1 MNCCSTGLAL
11 SKIVHVN
18 APAQTLWDV
27 LTDVE
32 AYPNF
37 VETIK
42 SAVIKLPSKSVSYEP
57 SSTGT
62 GSTPVKTNRVQVGT
76 KICEERCKKR
86 HKNSTTTRV
95 LLMRRTV
102 TNISE
107 SPSTNE
113 YSISFSSQF
122 DDEYPR
128 YNDLLCNTSTLSII
142 PSNKLVDSAGAS
154 SDNDCCELVGSLALE
169 VGGAGSTS
177 FSALCPILS
186 MACCKRKIVSHAE
199 RHFEEELRN
208 YGTEAERRYQQQ
220 PKVVVPQIAS
230 SSAPK

>member
-1 MNCCSTGLAL
+1 MNCCSTGLAV

-42 SAVIKLPSKSVSYEP
+42 SAIIKVPAKSVSYEP
-57 SSTGT
+57 SS
-62 GSTPVKTNRVQVGT
+62 STTVKNNRVQVGT
-76 KICEERCKKR
+76 NICEERCKKR
-86 HKNSTTTRV
+86 HKNSTVTRV
-95 LLMRRTV
+95 LVMRRTV

-107 SPSTNE
+107 NPSTNE

-128 YNDLLCNTSTLSII
+128 YSDLLCNTSTLSII
-142 PSNKLVDSAGAS
+142 PSNKLVDSTDVS
-154 SDNDCCELVGSLALE
+154 SDNGCCELVGSLALE

-177 FSALCPILS
+177 ISALCPILS

-220 PKVVVPQIAS
+220 KLVVPKIAS